1 MRRKK
6 ERSKQGQANKQGKA
20 TQHVREDGSYGTQE
34 RGGGLGTRPTDM
46 YVKTAV
52 SQTRSVV
59 SEQAQWE
66 LVSTVQ

>member
-6 ERSKQGQANKQGKA
+6 ERSKQGKTNKQGKA

-52 SQTRSVV
+52 SHTRSVV